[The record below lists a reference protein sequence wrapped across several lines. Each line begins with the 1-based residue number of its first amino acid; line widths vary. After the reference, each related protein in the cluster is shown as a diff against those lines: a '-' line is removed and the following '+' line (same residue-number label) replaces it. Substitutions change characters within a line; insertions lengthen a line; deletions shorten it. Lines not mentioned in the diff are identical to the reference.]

1 MKNKNLNLK
10 IAIMACFMA
19 LIAIFTFVPYVGF
32 IPLGFIS
39 VTVIHVVVI
48 IGAMLLNKNY
58 GALLG
63 LFMGISSMIK
73 SMTTGTMGD
82 QTFIMPWVSI
92 LPRVLFGYLAGLIY
106 EKMHLKS
113 NYLNAFLTAMFST
126 IIHTLLVFVVYLP
139 TFVFMYGDG
148 NFFKDFTGTIGGI
161 NTTLPL
167 TIYCFV
173 TFMFSCLFETLL
185 SVIVIPPV
193 ILVLK
198 RNSMIKRI
206 TNNVK
211 EEN

>member
-32 IPLGFIS
+32 IPLGFMS
-39 VTVIHVVVI
+39 VTIIHVVVI
-48 IGAMLLNKNY
+48 IGAILLNKNY

-63 LFMGISSMIK
+63 LFMGVCSMIK
-73 SMTTGTMGD
+73 AMSTGTMGD

-106 EKMHLKS
+106 EKMHFKS
-113 NYLNAFLTAMFST
+113 KYLNAFLCAMLST

-139 TFVFMYGDG
+139 TFVFMYNGG
-148 NFFKDFTGTIGGI
+148 NFFDTSNLGI
-161 NTTLPL
+161 NTNLPL
-167 TIYCFV
+167 CIYCLA

-185 SVIVIPPV
+185 SVIVIPPA
-193 ILVLK
+193 ILILK
-198 RNSMIKRI
+198 NNKMIERI

-211 EEN
+211 EGN

>member
-32 IPLGFIS
+32 IPLGFMS
-39 VTVIHVVVI
+39 VTIIHVVVI

-63 LFMGISSMIK
+63 LFMGVSSMIK

-106 EKMHLKS
+106 EKMHFKS
-113 NYLNAFLTAMFST
+113 KYLNAFLCAMFST

-139 TFVFMYGDG
+139 TFVFMYSDG
-148 NFFKDFTGTIGGI
+148 NFFKDFTGSIGGVT
-161 NTTLPL
+161 TTLPL
-167 TIYCFV
+167 SIYCFA

-193 ILVLK
+193 ILILK
-198 RNSMIKRI
+198 NNKMIERI

-211 EEN
+211 EGY